1 MSDKIHKKIML
12 NSLVIPTVFVVIIW
26 LVKFVEILFDL
37 PLYRFG
43 IFPLSYKGLP
53 GLLFAPLI
61 HGDFAH
67 LYANTIPVFV
77 LTASLFYF
85 YREIALKVFLLIYF
99 FSNVWLWF
107 GAREVYHI
115 GASGLIYGL
124 AAFLFISGLIRKNPR
139 LMAISLF
146 VAFLYGSLIW
156 GIFPEFFPDQNIS
169 FEGHFWGIMA
179 GVIIAV
185 YFRKSGPQ
193 RKLYSWDLED
203 EDEDDGDDEGA
214 YWNVPHKGKP

>member
-1 MSDKIHKKIML
+1 ML
-12 NSLVIPTVFVVIIW
+12 NSLIIPTVFVILIWVI
-26 LVKFVEILFDL
+26 KFIEVIFDL

-77 LTASLFYF
+77 LTAALFYF
-85 YREIALKVFLLIYF
+85 YREIAFRVFILIYF
-99 FSNVWLWF
+99 FSNIWLWF

-124 AAFLFISGLIRKNPR
+124 AAFLFVSGLIRKNPR

-146 VAFLYGSLIW
+146 VAFLYGSFIW
-156 GIFPEFFPDQNIS
+156 GIFPEFFPEKNIS
-169 FEGHFWGIMA
+169 FEGHFWGIVA
-179 GVIIAV
+179 GLIIAV
-185 YFRKSGPQ
+185 YYRKQGPQ
-193 RKLYSWDLED
+193 KKLYSWDFEEEEDDD
-203 EDEDDGDDEGA
+203 EDTENA
-214 YWNVPHKGKP
+214 YWNVPHKGPH

>member
-1 MSDKIHKKIML
+1 MSDKIHKKIIL
-12 NSLVIPTVFVVIIW
+12 NSLLIPIVIVVIIW
-26 LVKFVEILFDL
+26 LVKFVEVLFDL
-37 PLYRFG
+37 PLYRLG
-43 IFPLSYKGLP
+43 IFPLSVKGLP

-61 HGDFAH
+61 HGDFAN
-67 LYANTIPVFV
+67 LYANTIPLFV
-77 LTASLFYF
+77 LTAALFYF

-99 FSNVWLWF
+99 FSNIWLWV

-146 VAFLYGSLIW
+146 VAFLYGSFIW

-179 GVIIAV
+179 GLIIAV

-203 EDEDDGDDEGA
+203 EDEDDENDDNA
-214 YWNVPHKGKP
+214 YWNVPHKGSP

>member
-12 NSLVIPTVFVVIIW
+12 NSLLIPTVFVAVIW

-53 GLLFAPLI
+53 GLFFAPLI

-85 YREIALKVFLLIYF
+85 YREIALKVFLLIYL
-99 FSNVWLWF
+99 FSNIWLWF

-146 VAFLYGSLIW
+146 IAFLYGSFIW

-193 RKLYSWDLED
+193 RKLYSWDLEAD
-203 EDEDDGDDEGA
+203 EEDDGDDEDA
-214 YWNVPHKGKP
+214 YWNVPHKGSP

>member
-1 MSDKIHKKIML
+1 MNEKIHKKLML
-12 NSLVIPTVFVVIIW
+12 NSLIIPTVFVILIWVI
-26 LVKFVEILFDL
+26 KFIEVIFDL
-37 PLYRFG
+37 PLYRLG

-77 LTASLFYF
+77 LTAALFYF
-85 YREIALKVFLLIYF
+85 YREIAFRVFILIYF
-99 FSNVWLWF
+99 FSNIWLWF

-124 AAFLFISGLIRKNPR
+124 AAFLFVSGLIRKNPR

-146 VAFLYGSLIW
+146 VAFLYGSFIW
-156 GIFPEFFPDQNIS
+156 GIFPEFFPEKNIS
-169 FEGHFWGIMA
+169 FEGHFWGIVA
-179 GVIIAV
+179 GLIIAV
-185 YFRKSGPQ
+185 YYRKQGPQ
-193 RKLYSWDLED
+193 KKLYSWDFEEEEDDD
-203 EDEDDGDDEGA
+203 EDTENA
-214 YWNVPHKGKP
+214 YWNVPHKGPH

>member
-1 MSDKIHKKIML
+1 MNDKIHKKIML
-12 NSLVIPTVFVVIIW
+12 NSLLIPTVFVVVIW
-26 LVKFVEILFDL
+26 LVKFIEILFDL
-37 PLYRFG
+37 PLYRLG

-53 GLLFAPLI
+53 GLIFAPLI

-67 LYANTIPVFV
+67 LYANTIPLFV

-85 YREIALKVFLLIYF
+85 YREIAFKVFLLIYF
-99 FSNVWLWF
+99 FSNIWLWF

-146 VAFLYGSLIW
+146 VAFLYGSFIW

-179 GVIIAV
+179 GAIVAI

-203 EDEDDGDDEGA
+203 EDEDDGDDEDA
-214 YWNVPHKGKP
+214 YWNVPHKGSP